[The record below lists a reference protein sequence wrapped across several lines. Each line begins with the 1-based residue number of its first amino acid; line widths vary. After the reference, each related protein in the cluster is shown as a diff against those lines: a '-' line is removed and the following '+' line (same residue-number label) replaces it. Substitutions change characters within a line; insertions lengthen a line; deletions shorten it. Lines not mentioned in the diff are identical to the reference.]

1 MKRPIT
7 DLIRTMLSRGCPLDI
22 ALEAAERMEDAVAAV
37 ATSNSDRI
45 EEHRK
50 REREKKAAQRA
61 RKRQSVPDL
70 SPGHVP
76 GHEVRDTVSKGI
88 DIYKDSKKES
98 EVIVPGTSRDATP
111 ETASPAQK
119 DDWPNDYV
127 EQFWGQYP
135 PQRRTEKAK
144 VVKKLALL
152 RKNKTVTWAKL
163 MEGLAR
169 YGASREVANG
179 YAKGPMPW
187 LNGGCWD
194 DVREAAPAQ
203 NRNTGPGGRKSLTD
217 IKRES
222 EERLRKMENR
232 GGLFEYDHEIDL

>member
-1 MKRPIT
+1 MTESATPVCDFIER
-7 DLIRTMLSRGCPLDI
+7 LLSQGLSRDI
-22 ALEAAERMEDAVAAV
+22 ALETARTLEAALTEKRALDTSGSVAL
-37 ATSNSDRI
+37 
-45 EEHRK
+45 EEIRK
-50 REREKKAAQRA
+50 RERDRKAAQRA
-61 RKRQSVPDL
+61 RKRGTV
-70 SPGHVP
+70 PGHVP
-76 GHEVRDTVSKGI
+76 GHKIEDTVSKCI
-88 DIYKDSKKES
+88 DISKDSKKES
-98 EVIVPGTSRDATP
+98 EGVPGLSRDKSDPPQEP
-111 ETASPAQK
+111 E
-119 DDWPNDYV
+119 DGWPTDYV
-127 EQFWGQYP
+127 EQFWEQYP
-135 PQRRTEKAK
+135 SQRRTEKAK